1 MGARILELIEKIRG
15 KPLEPEEKDL
25 FLRIQEELGCDDD
38 DAIWNIVA
46 LLEYQKLFY
55 LALPEKIAEQSE
67 KILAGFKKSA
77 ESEIKKAQGNLTTQV
92 VEGAKK
98 INKQANLSTLTL
110 LVMVILILFFLT
122 CSLMMWAGYRLG
134 AGTAPPPSFMFRM
147 PSGAILGLLFLGA
160 AGILGYWTFKGY
172 EEDAGRI
179 WHILAAAMGATIVG
193 GLLLTI
199 SF

>member
-1 MGARILELIEKIRG
+1 MGAKILELMAKIRD
-15 KPLEPEEKDL
+15 KPLTPEEKDL

-67 KILAGFKKSA
+67 KILTAFKKAA
-77 ESEIKKAQGNLTTQV
+77 ESEIKKAQGNLANQV
-92 VEGAKK
+92 VEGAKR
-98 INKQANLSTLTL
+98 INKQANLSTLAL
-110 LVMVILILFFLT
+110 LVMVILIMFFLT

-134 AGTAPPPSFMFRM
+134 AGTAPPPSVMFYM
-147 PSGAILGLLFLGA
+147 PSGAIIGLLFLGT
-160 AGILGYWTFKGY
+160 AGILGYWTFKRH
-172 EEDAGRI
+172 EEDAGKI
-179 WHILAAAMGATIVG
+179 WHTLAAAMGAIIVG
-193 GLLLTI
+193 GLLITT